1 MSLRQAKTRSA
12 GEKSFGF
19 VKLLAALGLASL
31 IIIML
36 IFILLPIYWMLKSSF
51 QTNFEIRAVPPIWF
65 PKSFNIQAYKDVNVL
80 LPIWLY
86 LKNSLFV
93 SLITAVI
100 ATFIATM
107 AAYVL
112 GRFRFPGSLIILSI
126 ILFTQLIPGITRIFP
141 IYFLIEDMGLLNTH
155 AGLIFA
161 YVGFSVPFAVLLLR
175 GYFKTSIPPAIE
187 EAALID
193 GCGWFS
199 VFGRVVLPLS
209 LPGIVAVS
217 VFTFLG
223 AWNDFLWASLLIQRG
238 RLKTIQV
245 GLADFT
251 GELGGVSHINAFM
264 AACVMAAVPAL
275 ILFFLVQRW
284 MVSGMSTGAV
294 KS

>member
-1 MSLRQAKTRSA
+1 MSVRAA
-12 GEKSFGF
+12 GKRFRPLS
-19 VKLLAALGLASL
+19 VLKYTVTTALTLGLL
-31 IIIML
+31 VFM
-36 IFILLPIYWMLKSSF
+36 LLPIYWMLKSSL
-51 QTNFEIRAVPPIWF
+51 QTNFEIRAIPPMWI
-65 PKSFNIQAYKDVNVL
+65 PASPNLQAYADVNVL

-93 SLITAVI
+93 SLTTAAL
-100 ATFIATM
+100 ATLVATM

-112 GRFRFPGSLIILSI
+112 GRFRFPGSLAILAI

-141 IYFLIEDMGLLNTH
+141 VYFLIEDMGLLNSH

-193 GCGWFS
+193 GCGWFE
-199 VFGRVVLPLS
+199 VFGRIVLPLS

-223 AWNDFLWASLLIQRG
+223 AWNDFLWASLLINQG

-251 GELGGVSHINAFM
+251 GELGGVSHVNAFM
-264 AACVMAAVPAL
+264 AACVMATVPAVL
-275 ILFFLVQRW
+275 LFFLVQRW
-284 MVSGMSTGAV
+284 MIDGLSTGAV